1 MFEQGFL
8 EEAIQEAIK
17 NVENNHG
24 GPFGAIVV
32 KNGEI
37 IGRGSNVVTATNDPS
52 AHAEIQAIRDA
63 CRYLNHFQLEDCEIY
78 SSCEPC
84 PMCIGAIYWAR
95 PKAVYY
101 ACSKEDAAKIGFD
114 DKFIYEQLALPTE
127 QRQITMKQ
135 LTIPQ
140 ASIPFKLWGHSTTKI
155 NY

>member
-1 MFEQGFL
+1 MFEQEFL

-17 NVENNHG
+17 NVESNHG

-37 IGRGSNVVTATNDPS
+37 IGRGSNVVTTTNDPS

-127 QRQITMKQ
+127 QRQIAMKQ

-140 ASIPFKLWGHSTTKI
+140 ASIPFKLWGSSTTKI